1 MNGFCPVN
9 QKHTIMK
16 GNFNKLIDSDIP
28 VLIDFH
34 AEWCGPCKVQSPI
47 LAEIARELSGKIKV
61 VKIDVDKNQE
71 IANRFQIRGVPTLAL
86 FKKGQSLWRQSGL
99 VDKMQLMSILNSYI

>member
-1 MNGFCPVN
+1 
-9 QKHTIMK
+9 MK
-16 GNFNKLIDSDIP
+16 GNFNKLIDSYIP

-71 IANRFQIRGVPTLAL
+71 IANRFQIRGVPTLVL
-86 FKKGQSLWRQSGL
+86 FKNGQSLWRQSGL
-99 VDKMQLMSILNSYI
+99 VDKMQLMSILNSHI